1 MDVFFVGC
9 LALAIS
15 SVATA
20 IAIGPWTA
28 PYQIR
33 TFEHVQTRFGK
44 PAARLLWL
52 IIAIISGGSGA
63 AILSGMRPSYAAP
76 SVYGEPPQ

>member
-1 MDVFFVGC
+1 MDEFFVGC

-20 IAIGPWTA
+20 ISIGPWTA

-33 TFEHVQTRFGK
+33 TFEHLQNRFGK
-44 PAARLLWL
+44 PAARLAWL
-52 IIAIISGGSGA
+52 IIAVVSGASGA
-63 AILSGMRPSYAAP
+63 AILNGLRPNYAAP
-76 SVYGEPPQ
+76 DVYSEPPQ